1 MTKAISLLTILL
13 CFIGASI
20 YAQSDK
26 SLISEQSPFADKSIS
41 FLELANAEKNAT
53 LRQNY
58 IDSAEYYYK
67 KDPQDTILL
76 KIYYAKYKN
85 DVKLKNYSTAISDSK
100 AGINLSKSIN
110 KKDYEATFNKSLGQV
125 YYYQKLNDSAYIYLD
140 KALNIYLEL
149 IESSKDTI
157 ASYYE
162 KAGYCIY
169 KKGRILY
176 RQNKF
181 DLAIKELYHCIQYY
195 NVSENKTWIIQVKTI
210 IGNIYYANGDNESAY
225 KEYTN
230 ILRLWNDAFPNKKP
244 YSTYLNLGSIYL
256 SRQDYDSALVYYMKA
271 YNINKTKV
279 ESGIKGAGLLM
290 NIGIAYKRKEMY
302 DSSFIYFNK
311 AKKIY
316 SDNNFESGVVRTQAN
331 IGLGYIEMKEFNKA
345 EKELKEVLPKSIAL
359 HQDLT
364 TQEVYMG
371 LYVIN
376 NHKKKYQ
383 KALEYYQASINLKDS
398 IHSIEITNKIN
409 QYKEQFET
417 AKKDKDIANLQQ
429 LAALQKLEK
438 EKQLKLNKK
447 QKLIS
452 VLLTILAVAL
462 VSILLVLRRFYQLKR
477 TADLD
482 KHKKQEEKN
491 QQKVLDLVKRQEVN
505 SINSY
510 MEGQDKER
518 GRIASELH
526 DRLGSLLSTVKLHF
540 SSFEADMEGN
550 KESKESF
557 SFALDLLDNSVQEVR
572 TISHNLSKG
581 VLTQFGLRG
590 AIENLRDAINTAGK
604 IQVKYISTGSNVGLP
619 PEIEIEIFRIIQE
632 LITNAIKHSK
642 SDEIFIQQINDND
655 SMSITIEDQG
665 IGFDI
670 TKLKGK
676 GIGLDNLRMR
686 AENIGAIYHYE
697 TAPGQG
703 TSVSIEIKSDN

>member
-1 MTKAISLLTILL
+1 MTKAISLLYILL
-13 CFIGASI
+13 CFIGANI
-20 YAQSDK
+20 YAQSNNNLPSDK
-26 SLISEQSPFADKSIS
+26 SLYTDKAQSFAD
-41 FLELANAEKNAT
+41 LATHAKDIDK
-53 LRQNY
+53 QQQF

-67 KDPQDTILL
+67 KDPQDSILF
-76 KIYYAKYKN
+76 KIYYSKFKIKYKAK
-85 DVKLKNYSTAISDSK
+85 DYSTAEAICRSSIDLAISIGNTK
-100 AGINLSKSIN
+100 N
-110 KKDYEATFNKSLGQV
+110 EAHFYKYLAQT
-125 YYYQKLNDSAYIYLD
+125 YYSQKIMDSAYIYLD
-140 KALNIYLEL
+140 KALNIYLNI
-149 IESSKDTI
+149 IEASPDTI
-157 ASYYE
+157 RSDYE
-162 KAGYCIY
+162 NAGYCIY

-176 RQNKF
+176 SQNKF

-195 NVSENKTWIIQVKTI
+195 DVAQNNVWIIQVKNI
-210 IGNIYYANGDNESAY
+210 IGNTYYANGDNESAY
-225 KEYTN
+225 KEYRN
-230 ILRLWNDAFPNKKP
+230 ILKIWKDTYTEKKP
-244 YSTYLNLGSIYL
+244 YSIYLNLGSIYL
-256 SRQDYDSALVYYMKA
+256 SRQDYDSALVYYKKA
-271 YNINKTKV
+271 YNIRKTKT
-279 ESGIKGAGLLM
+279 ENSIRGAGLLM
-290 NIGIAYKRKEMY
+290 NIGIAFKRKEMY

-311 AKKIY
+311 ARKIY
-316 SDNNFESGVVRTQAN
+316 TDNNFAPGIVRTMAN
-331 IGLGYIEMKEFNKA
+331 IGLGYIEMGQYSKA
-345 EKELKEVLPKSIAL
+345 EQELTAVLPKSIEL

-371 LYVIN
+371 LFVIN
-376 NHKKKYQ
+376 KKKKRY
-383 KALEYYQASINLKDS
+383 KEALAYYQASISLKDS

-409 QYKEQFET
+409 QYKEQYET
-417 AKKDKDIANLQQ
+417 AKKDKDIADLQQ
-429 LAALQKLEK
+429 LSALQKLEK

-447 QKLIS
+447 QKFIS
-452 VLLTILAVAL
+452 ILLAILAIAL
-462 VSILLVLRRFYQLKR
+462 ISILLVLRRFYQPKR
-477 TADLD
+477 AADLD
-482 KHKKQEEKN
+482 KLKKQEEKN

-510 MEGQDKER
+510 MEGQEKER

-550 KESKESF
+550 KESKDSF

-581 VLTQFGLRG
+581 VLTQFGLSG

-604 IQVKYISTGSNVGLP
+604 IQVKYINTGNSIGLA

-642 SDEIFIQQINDND
+642 SDEIFIQQINDGET
-655 SMSITIEDQG
+655 MSITIEDQG

-676 GIGLDNLRMR
+676 GIGLNNLRSR

-703 TSVSIEIKSDN
+703 TSVSIEINKNY